1 MDSYLDRKSGEKN
14 TSEQEKVITP
24 VSCNLSVCFIYTSIY
39 YKYIINVLQI
49 SFFQIVAIIYFNTN
63 DTKHKRN
70 A

>member
-14 TSEQEKVITP
+14 TSEQENIIRR
-24 VSCNLSVCFIYTSIY
+24 VSCNLYMCFIYTSIY